1 MPEPLLSPHPVLSP
15 HLVLDDLRVSEIF
28 FSIQGESLTAG
39 VPTVFVRLVGCPLRC
54 SYCDTEYAFHG
65 GQRMGMEKV
74 LRSVSDYPTRFV
86 TVTGGEPLAQKAC
99 LPLLTRLCDSGHHV
113 SLETCGALELSGVDL
128 RTTIVMDVK
137 TPGSREAEKND
148 FSNLGCLK
156 KSDQVKFV
164 ICDRND
170 YEWSRQQLAK
180 WDFPCQVL
188 FSPAWGCQSPAELAE
203 WIMADGLDVRLQL
216 QIHKIL
222 WGDIPGR

>member
-1 MPEPLLSPHPVLSP
+1 MSRSLPSLRPVS
-15 HLVLDDLRVSEIF
+15 DDLQVSEIF

-65 GQRMGMEKV
+65 GHRMGMEKV
-74 LRSVSDYPTRFV
+74 LRSVSVYPTRFV

-99 LPLLTRLCDSGHHV
+99 LSLLTRLCDSGHHV
-113 SLETCGALELSGVDL
+113 SLETSGALGLSGVDL
-128 RTTIVMDVK
+128 RTTIVMDLK
-137 TPGSREAEKND
+137 TPGSREAERND
-148 FSNLGCLK
+148 FSNLDCLK
-156 KSDQVKFV
+156 KNDQVKFV

-170 YEWSRQQLAK
+170 YEWSRQQLAER
-180 WDFPCQVL
+180 DFPCQVL
-188 FSPAWGCQSPAELAE
+188 FSPAWGCQSPAKLAE

-222 WGDIPGR
+222 WGDVPGR